1 MAKKVDNIIKDYLS
15 KNDRFKDIVNYYLF
29 DGEEVVKESDLK
41 ELDTTLVNTKGDI
54 FENFRDLYKEINIKE
69 DDNNTYVLIGIENQT
84 KMDYQMVL
92 RVLLY
97 DALSLNKEFK
107 NTNMIKPVVTIV
119 IYYGEKKWN
128 YPKYLHDYYD
138 KADDRIL
145 KFIPN
150 YYINLIEPY
159 QMKDDDINKFKSDF
173 KVVCDFIRNSRD
185 LEGIEKIRKKDYKIA
200 NETIKVINYITDSKL
215 ELDEERDEINMC
227 KGLDEFAAK
236 AKSEGKAEGRAEGE
250 INKLNENIKTM
261 HSNGFDAE
269 TIARALSLDINY
281 VKEVLS
287 K

>member
-1 MAKKVDNIIKDYLS
+1 
-15 KNDRFKDIVNYYLF
+15 LF
-29 DGEEVVKESDLK
+29 DGEEIVKESDLK

-138 KADDRIL
+138 KVDGRIL

-159 QMKDDDINKFKSDF
+159 QMRDDDINKFKSDF

-236 AKSEGKAEGRAEGE
+236 AKSEGKAEGETNNL
-250 INKLNENIKTM
+250 NKNIKTM

>member
-29 DGEEVVKESDLK
+29 DGEDVVKESDLK

-159 QMKDDDINKFKSDF
+159 QMRDDDINKFKSDF

-250 INKLNENIKTM
+250 TNNLNKNIKTM